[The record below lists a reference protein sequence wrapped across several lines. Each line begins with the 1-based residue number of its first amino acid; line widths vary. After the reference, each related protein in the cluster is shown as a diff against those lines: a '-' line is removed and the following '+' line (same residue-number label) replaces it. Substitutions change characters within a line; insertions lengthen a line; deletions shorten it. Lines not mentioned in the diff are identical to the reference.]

1 MRRAAWSIALVAMA
15 GVAPAQD
22 AYPTEHVP
30 PDPPQTRVHE
40 MSYRDMAAMM
50 GMDDRRRFSQVMF
63 DRLEWQDGDESAFAW
78 NASAWYGGDVDKV
91 RLAAE
96 GERSAERTEE
106 SRTELAWDRIVTPW
120 WSTRLGLR
128 HDAGIGPSRDWAAF
142 GVAGRAPGLFEVE
155 ASLYLGEGGRS
166 ALRLTT
172 ERDFLLTQRL
182 VLQPELELEAFGEPD
197 PEKLVGS
204 GLSNLK
210 LGLRIRYEFRRE
222 FAPFVGIR
230 WVGRFG
236 GTDQLRRNAGLSGDE
251 FLALA
256 GIRAWF

>member
-1 MRRAAWSIALVAMA
+1 MRRSNWLSAILAAA
-15 GVAPAQD
+15 GAAHAQD
-22 AYPTEHVP
+22 AYRNEHVP
-30 PDPPQTRVHE
+30 PDPPQTRVHD
-40 MSYRDMAAMM
+40 MPYRDMAQMM
-50 GMDDRRRFSQVMF
+50 GMDDRRRFSQVML
-63 DRLEWQDGDESAFAW
+63 DRLEWQGGDESAFAW
-78 NASAWYGGDVDKV
+78 NAAAWYGGDIDKL
-91 RLAAE
+91 RLEAE
-96 GERSAERTEE
+96 GERTADRTEE

-142 GVAGRAPGLFEVE
+142 GLAGRAPGLVDIE
-155 ASLYLGEGGRS
+155 AGLYLGEGGRS

-182 VLQPELELEAFGEPD
+182 VLQPELELEAYGEPD
-197 PEKLVGS
+197 PDKLLGS

-210 LGLRIRYEFRRE
+210 LGLRIRYEIRRE

-236 GTDQLRRNAGLSGDE
+236 GTEQLRRNAGLSGDE